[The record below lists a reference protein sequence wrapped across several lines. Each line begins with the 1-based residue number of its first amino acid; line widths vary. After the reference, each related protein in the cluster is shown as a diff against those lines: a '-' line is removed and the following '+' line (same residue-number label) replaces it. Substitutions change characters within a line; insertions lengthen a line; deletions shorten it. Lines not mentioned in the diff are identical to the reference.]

1 QGVRIPPHVT
11 SQRLGLHLRL
21 ADTFVFDEM
30 PSWLSA
36 LQGSIAERCRKL
48 ADPALRDRLRHE
60 LKSVQ
65 RAAPFPIEVLEVEF
79 ARDAKN
85 RAWSGRS
92 SGELARERGGD
103 ALDAFLDVSIA
114 EDLATGWRTRPNPA
128 AQEFIANVVRA
139 AVVAPPGLGGSRGGG
154 GPPTHVIR

>member
-60 LKSVQ
+60 LRRVQ
-65 RAAPFPIEVLEVEF
+65 RAAPFPVEVLAVEF
-79 ARDAKN
+79 APDEKN
-85 RAWSGRS
+85 RAWIGRS
-92 SGELARERGGD
+92 SGELAKERGGD

-114 EDLATGWRTRPNPA
+114 EDLATGWGPPPPPA
-128 AQEFIANVVRA
+128 ASS
-139 AVVAPPGLGGSRGGG
+139 LM
-154 GPPTHVIR
+154 